1 MNIFFFLNTTFGDAI
16 GKVTIVQLLIMSMIE
31 IPLYAINETICSHF
45 IQFSDVG
52 ESMMCE

>member
-1 MNIFFFLNTTFGDAI
+1 MCIIISPYTYLNTTFGDAI

-31 IPLYAINETICSHF
+31 IPLYALNETICSHF

-52 ESMMCE
+52 E